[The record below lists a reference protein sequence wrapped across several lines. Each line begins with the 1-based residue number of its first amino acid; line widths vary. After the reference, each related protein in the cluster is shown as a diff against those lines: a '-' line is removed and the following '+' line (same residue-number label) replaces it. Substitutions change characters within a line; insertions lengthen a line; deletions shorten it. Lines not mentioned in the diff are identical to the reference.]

1 MEENGLEHIKIF
13 EKDNFREKQRTKLER
28 DKVGQWTEN
37 IMKRD
42 KLILSFSVIEK
53 GKSKRQIKEIRING
67 C

>member
-42 KLILSFSVIEK
+42 KLSFK
-53 GKSKRQIKEIRING
+53 FQCNRKRKIKETN
-67 C
+67 